1 MFAVSK
7 THALITGAGV
17 LAGALG
23 AQILKSD
30 CVRNLAVQAV
40 AAGMRA
46 KAGYEDIVEQAKA
59 EADDIVAEAG
69 YLNSKETETAAE

>member
-1 MFAVSK
+1 MITFSK
-7 THALITGAGV
+7 THALLVGAGV

-23 AQILKSD
+23 AKLLKSD
-30 CVRNLAVQAV
+30 CVHNLAVQGV
-40 AAGMRA
+40 AAGMRV

-69 YLNSKETETAAE
+69 YLNSQEGEAAAE